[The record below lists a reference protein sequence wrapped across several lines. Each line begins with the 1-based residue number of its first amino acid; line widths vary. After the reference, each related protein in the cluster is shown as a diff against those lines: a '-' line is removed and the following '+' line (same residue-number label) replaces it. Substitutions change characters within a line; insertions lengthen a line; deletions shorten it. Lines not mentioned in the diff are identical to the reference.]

1 MVYFSVRLDETLN
14 LNNKLDQSVRKKEE
28 NIRTLEKT
36 LQANEQRY
44 EMAKWLLADFLIILT
59 DAKIWSL
66 KFNTASE

>member
-1 MVYFSVRLDETLN
+1 MFYFSVRLDETLN

-28 NIRTLEKT
+28 NIRTLEKK

-44 EMAKWLLADFLIILT
+44 EMAKWLLADFSCHT
-59 DAKIWSL
+59 DGRMIWCL

>member
-44 EMAKWLLADFLIILT
+44 EMAK
-59 DAKIWSL
+59 
-66 KFNTASE
+66 